1 MCVCMYIYIYS
12 GGPRPNDE
20 RADGGR
26 PRDKTERIEPGAVF
40 EKCGEQMRLGLVGGE
55 GLSGRNWREFC
66 DGKVG
71 GRGKVVVARSAA
83 RWSGLIDRDCLE
95 GGEFFFFFA
104 ISLPELE

>member
-1 MCVCMYIYIYS
+1 M
-12 GGPRPNDE
+12 R
-20 RADGGR
+20 RADAAWIGW
-26 PRDKTERIEPGAVF
+26 
-40 EKCGEQMRLGLVGGE
+40 GE

>member
-1 MCVCMYIYIYS
+1 MCVYVCIYIYS

-40 EKCGEQMRLGLVGGE
+40 EKCGEQMRLGLVGGK

-95 GGEFFFFFA
+95 GGEFFFFLQF
-104 ISLPELE
+104 LFPN